1 MLKKKINFIELFKKI
16 SNFKETRKELFKED
30 FYKNMKTICFD
41 IENVFIRKVNLQES
55 EELNL
60 LSQTEEHE
68 LRYILIKH
76 EILESDSDALD
87 REQEEMK
94 GLKKLEINKLKIQ
107 QLIRN
112 YGEKSE
118 FEESK
123 GNCCTLGDQ
132 GKLCLCNHSLY

>member
-60 LSQTEEHE
+60 LS
-68 LRYILIKH
+68 
-76 EILESDSDALD
+76 
-87 REQEEMK
+87 
-94 GLKKLEINKLKIQ
+94 
-107 QLIRN
+107 
-112 YGEKSE
+112 
-118 FEESK
+118 
-123 GNCCTLGDQ
+123 
-132 GKLCLCNHSLY
+132 